1 MDAKTSRIE
10 PQTGNRFGFSAAS
23 HFLGELSPATV
34 AQLIGAAADIALLVE
49 DGIIKDIAFTDST
62 RLEHDNCNEWR
73 GKRWIDT
80 VTPESRPKIEALL
93 NGEANETHWRQVN
106 HPSSSARDVPVKYN
120 TVQVA
125 GQQRLVAF
133 GQDLSSVSTLQ
144 QKLVAAHQDLE
155 RDYSRMRVAEGRYR
169 LLFNSSSEGIV
180 IVNADDWTIEEVN
193 ASGEDII
200 GIIRPDLIS
209 KPVGDIF
216 DTSVAGRLN
225 TLIAAAATQG
235 AASDTDLPLVN
246 GTQINLSGTAFNEGR
261 KKRVILRLGNDEN
274 RAPQPNDH
282 PPLERMI
289 DHLPDGLIIADEDQ
303 RILRI
308 NTTFA
313 HSVQLASPQDAK
325 GVSIAKYLG
334 RSATDINVIYSTLK
348 KNGFIKNFA
357 TVARDQFGSEDK
369 VEISAVAAP
378 FNSRNVY
385 AFSVRTVSRRL
396 GQSTVLD
403 AQLPNSTT
411 DFTELV
417 GRVPLKQIVNESTV
431 LIERL
436 CIEAALGLS
445 DNNRAAAAEI
455 LGLSRQGLY
464 SKLKRVGL
472 DADD

>member
-1 MDAKTSRIE
+1 MDAKTSRIDSQ
-10 PQTGNRFGFSAAS
+10 PGKRFGFDSAS
-23 HFLGELSPATV
+23 DFLDALSPETIAE
-34 AQLIGAAADIALLVE
+34 LIGAAADIALLVE
-49 DGIIKDIAFTDST
+49 DGIIKDIAFTESS

-80 VTPESRPKIEALL
+80 VTPESRPKIESLL
-93 NGEANETHWRQVN
+93 NGDTTETHWRQVN
-106 HPSSSARDVPVKYN
+106 HPSGSARDVPVKYN
-120 TVQVA
+120 TVHVS
-125 GQQRLVAF
+125 GPQRLVAF
-133 GQDLSSVSTLQ
+133 GQDLTSVSVLQ
-144 QKLVAAHQDLE
+144 QKLIGAHQDLE
-155 RDYSRMRVAEGRYR
+155 RDYSRMRMAEGRYR
-169 LLFNSSSEGIV
+169 LLFNSSAEGIL
-180 IVNADDWTIEEVN
+180 IVNADDWTIEEAN
-193 ASGEDII
+193 ASAEDII
-200 GIIRPDLIS
+200 EIVRPDLIA
-209 KPVGDIF
+209 KPIGSIF
-216 DTSVAGRLN
+216 DASFAGRLN
-225 TLIAAAATQG
+225 TLIASAATQG
-235 AASDTDLPLVN
+235 AASDTDLLMKN
-246 GTQINLSGTAFNEGR
+246 GTRINLSGTAFNEGA
-261 KKRVILRLGNDEN
+261 KKRVILRLGSDEN
-274 RAPQPNDH
+274 RPPQSSDH
-282 PPLERMI
+282 PSLERMI
-289 DHLPDGLIIADEDQ
+289 DHLPDGLIIADDDQ

-308 NTTFA
+308 NSTFA
-313 HSVQLASPQDAK
+313 HSVQLASAQDAK
-325 GVSIAKYLG
+325 GIALAKYLG

-357 TVARDQFGSEDK
+357 TVARDQFGSEEK
-369 VEISAVAAP
+369 VEISAVSAP
-378 FNSRNVY
+378 FNARTVY

-396 GQSTVLD
+396 GQSTALD